1 MSPLKVTA
9 PGAKCER
16 SGSQADQWSPLPS
29 TSRYLFSG
37 TLSHQMLDQIYIYL
51 YKSQCSYCFLPRF
64 SFWLS
69 GTWVMTNIY
78 ALHHNPHVWK
88 NPEVSGLGPKCFL
101 HMRNEDCSLRLLQIW
116 KQQAQNRLR
125 RQTTGSLDRR
135 QTWEIYWDN
144 TLVIIFILISNSIFL
159 QEFDPYRFSPE
170 NVRQMSP
177 YAYVPFSAG
186 PR

>member
-1 MSPLKVTA
+1 MWKEWFP
-9 PGAKCER
+9 
-16 SGSQADQWSPLPS
+16 SGPVVPKRTNGLHCPPRPD
-29 TSRYLFSG
+29 
-37 TLSHQMLDQIYIYL
+37 IYL
-51 YKSQCSYCFLPRF
+51 VKNYRTKCLTKFKFSYMSQCSYCFLPRF

-101 HMRNEDCSLRLLQIW
+101 HMRNEDCSLCLLKIW

-125 RQTTGSLDRR
+125 RQTTGSLDRKE
-135 QTWEIYWDN
+135 TWQIYWDN
-144 TLVIIFILISNSIFL
+144 TLVIIFIFISNSIFL